1 MNADR
6 TLPALVDA
14 RTGAQD
20 ALARIVRF
28 LLFVSLAQAVVVPNS
43 FQIVQL
49 GSLVLTGALCVVLIR
64 RDLWLNRVLLTLFA
78 GAVVTAIYIWVGYS
92 AGAPREASTQ
102 TLFVYV
108 VAPFLWAIMGTAL
121 FQYVGIVR
129 ATRWLIWLTWAAI
142 VSVALFFWAFLT
154 FGRAAVVFLN
164 PDANVNVSGGF
175 AGASILV
182 YGSLIFLAGALFA
195 QPDLVRGRV
204 ARIVLPA
211 LVFLT
216 ALTSGRSALIL
227 AVPIG
232 YGVGA
237 LLRSRMG
244 QVEDAPA
251 QRSVLLPTVLLG
263 IGGLLVVAVIDFFVD
278 SIDLWTIVE
287 RFWEELTS
295 GGGSDRTEQSAAL
308 WEGFL
313 DSWGVGVGHGIGV
326 PYLRNAIFP
335 WRYEVLPLAT
345 LLRVGVIGSVVY
357 CSTFL
362 IYGAGVWRRIVA
374 RDLSPQDVYML
385 GGFVP
390 ALLSIATNPYI
401 ESFVFQWMYFVPVMS
416 LAVRPLERYARD

>member
-164 PDANVNVSGGF
+164 PDANVNS
-175 AGASILV
+175 
-182 YGSLIFLAGALFA
+182 
-195 QPDLVRGRV
+195 
-204 ARIVLPA
+204 PA
-211 LVFLT
+211 
-216 ALTSGRSALIL
+216 A
-227 AVPIG
+227 
-232 YGVGA
+232 
-237 LLRSRMG
+237 
-244 QVEDAPA
+244 
-251 QRSVLLPTVLLG
+251 
-263 IGGLLVVAVIDFFVD
+263 
-278 SIDLWTIVE
+278 
-287 RFWEELTS
+287 
-295 GGGSDRTEQSAAL
+295 
-308 WEGFL
+308 
-313 DSWGVGVGHGIGV
+313 
-326 PYLRNAIFP
+326 
-335 WRYEVLPLAT
+335 
-345 LLRVGVIGSVVY
+345 
-357 CSTFL
+357 
-362 IYGAGVWRRIVA
+362 
-374 RDLSPQDVYML
+374 
-385 GGFVP
+385 
-390 ALLSIATNPYI
+390 
-401 ESFVFQWMYFVPVMS
+401 
-416 LAVRPLERYARD
+416 